1 MRRGFTIVE
10 IVTAIGLL
18 GIRVGLGYAF
28 SFSYLQTQQLRAAG
42 DVVTSELRQAQT
54 DAFTQ
59 KNDADHGVKIF
70 TDHVVRF
77 QGSSY
82 ASRTQAKDVQTDFS
96 LTTTPS
102 GLGEFVFTAG
112 GLKPTTAGG
121 ATLTFQT
128 HAIDITISPYG
139 ILTLTERTIGG

>member
-18 GIRVGLGYAF
+18 GILVGLGYAF

-59 KNDADHGVKIF
+59 KNDADHG
-70 TDHVVRF
+70 RF
-77 QGSSY
+77 
-82 ASRTQAKDVQTDFS
+82 
-96 LTTTPS
+96 
-102 GLGEFVFTAG
+102 
-112 GLKPTTAGG
+112 
-121 ATLTFQT
+121 
-128 HAIDITISPYG
+128 
-139 ILTLTERTIGG
+139 